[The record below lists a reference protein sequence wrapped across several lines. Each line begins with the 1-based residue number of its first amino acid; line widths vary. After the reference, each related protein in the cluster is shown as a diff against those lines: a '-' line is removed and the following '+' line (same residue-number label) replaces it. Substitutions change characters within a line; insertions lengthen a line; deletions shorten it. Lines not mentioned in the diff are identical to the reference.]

1 VKKLGEKVMNDNS
14 LAHAQ
19 NENQTGK
26 VSLELSTND
35 AKSISLRVIACVAV
49 IYMMDLAEPFLV
61 TLLLGVFLAF
71 ALNPLVV
78 RLEKMRLH
86 RVLGASLIMILLV
99 TLVSMATL
107 SLSGQVESI
116 INQLPSVSK
125 KITALLVNNKSK
137 PFTNIQKVQIAA
149 SQVQKATTDV
159 GSQKNG
165 TMQVVIKNEPFKISD
180 FLWRGSLGFA
190 GAVGEFVTVMF
201 LAYFL
206 LISGDTFKRK
216 LVKLTGPTITNKK
229 ITVNIL
235 HHINQSIQSYMM
247 MLLVTNIMVAVF
259 MWVVLRIIGLENA
272 GAWAVVA
279 GLIHFIPYFGPIV
292 TAGALGSAAF
302 MQFGSLSMVLLTA
315 GISML
320 VATVVGVFITT
331 WMTGRIAK
339 MNSAAVF
346 ISLIFFTWLWGIWGM
361 LLGIPL
367 VVMIKVISE
376 YVDELQPIA
385 ELLGE

>member
-1 VKKLGEKVMNDNS
+1 MNDNN
-14 LAHAQ
+14 LAHAHH
-19 NENQTGK
+19 ENHTEK
-26 VSLELSTND
+26 VSPELSHNYT
-35 AKSISLRVIACVAV
+35 KSISLRVIACVAV

-86 RVLGASLIMILLV
+86 RVLGASLIMMSLV

-125 KITALLVNNKSK
+125 KITALVMNNKNKS
-137 PFTNIQKVQIAA
+137 FTNIQKVQIAA
-149 SQVQKATTDV
+149 SQVQKATATADAEL
-159 GSQKNG
+159 QKNG

-190 GAVGEFVTVMF
+190 GAIGEFVTVMF

-235 HHINQSIQSYMM
+235 HHINQSIQSYML
-247 MLLVTNIMVAVF
+247 MLLVTNTMVAVL
-259 MWVVLRIIGLENA
+259 MWIVLRIIGLENA

-302 MQFGSLSMVLLTA
+302 MQFGSLSMVLLVA
-315 GISML
+315 GMSML
-320 VATVVGVFITT
+320 VATLIGVFVTT

-376 YVDELQPIA
+376 YVDELEPIA

>member
-1 VKKLGEKVMNDNS
+1 MNVNS
-14 LAHAQ
+14 LVHDP
-19 NENQTGK
+19 NENQTSK
-26 VSLELSTND
+26 VSLELSQEYV
-35 AKSISLRVIACVAV
+35 KSISLRVIASVAV

-71 ALNPLVV
+71 ALNPLIVL
-78 RLEKMRLH
+78 LEKVKIH
-86 RVLGASLIMILLV
+86 RVLGVSLIMLLLV
-99 TLVSMATL
+99 ALVSMATL

-125 KITALLVNNKSK
+125 KITALVVNNKNKS
-137 PFTNIQKVQIAA
+137 FTNIQKVQIAA
-149 SQVQKATTDV
+149 SQVQKATADV
-159 GSQKNG
+159 GLQKNG
-165 TMQVVIKNEPFKISD
+165 TMQVVIKNEPFKVSD

-190 GAVGEFVTVMF
+190 GAIGEFVTVMF

-216 LVKLTGPTITNKK
+216 LVKLTGPTISSKK
-229 ITVNIL
+229 ITINIL
-235 HHINQSIQSYMM
+235 HDINQSIQSYML

-259 MWVVLRIIGLENA
+259 MWVVLRMLGLENA
-272 GAWAVVA
+272 GAWAVAA

-292 TAGALGSAAF
+292 IASALGSAAF
-302 MQFGSLSMVLLTA
+302 MQFGTLSMVLLIA
-315 GISML
+315 GISLL

-346 ISLIFFTWLWGIWGM
+346 ISLIFFTWLWGVWGM